1 MDDDGPAVAQISLL
15 QVGQIFQMELGSRN
29 DERVT
34 MQRWEDAEHKVE
46 SSRVTGPGR
55 KRFNLLCQ
63 NLRAAKFI
71 IMFAL

>member
-34 MQRWEDAEHKVE
+34 MQRWEDAEHEVKSGSV
-46 SSRVTGPGR
+46 STCSVKT
-55 KRFNLLCQ
+55 
-63 NLRAAKFI
+63 
-71 IMFAL
+71 